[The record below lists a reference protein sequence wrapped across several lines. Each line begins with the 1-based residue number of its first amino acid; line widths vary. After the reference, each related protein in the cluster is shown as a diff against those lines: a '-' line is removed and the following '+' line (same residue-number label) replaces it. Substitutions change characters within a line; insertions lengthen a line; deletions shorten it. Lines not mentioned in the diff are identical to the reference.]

1 MYINTNI
8 SALNTLANLNRNQ
21 SASAH
26 VMEGLA
32 SGKRINR
39 ASDDAAGSAVSARM
53 QTQVRGLDVASR
65 NANDGIAM
73 IQTFEGAMSSQ
84 ADILQRMRE
93 LAVQSSNGTYG
104 TSDRSNLDAEFQQL
118 SSEITDIAANTKF
131 NGNAY
136 ISALNTVTLQIS
148 DVANDVL
155 TISFA
160 KSDATALTL
169 NTQGISTQAAAE
181 TAITAID
188 TALNT
193 VNSNNS
199 ALGALANRLNYTV
212 NNNGN
217 TKVNLADAQSRIE
230 DLDMAAAMS
239 DLTKYQVLQQSS
251 ISMLSQANQAPSRIV
266 AMSVCEPRSCR
277 LQLSS

>member
-1 MYINTNI
+1 MNLTGGVNFMYINTNI

-251 ISMLSQANQAPSRIV
+251 ISMLSQANQAKSD
-266 AMSVCEPRSCR
+266 RSHVV
-277 LQLSS
+277 L